1 MKLIYVVTE
10 DWFFYIHRL
19 PTMRAAV
26 RAGFDVALI
35 TRVDQHRARIEA
47 EGVRVIPFPFSRK
60 SKNPITA
67 IGNIFA
73 LANIYRRERPDIVHH
88 IALKPILFGSLAAWL
103 ARVPRIVNGYVG
115 LGTLFYSDIPL
126 TRVLRP
132 LIFPLLRAVVKR
144 DTVWTLFENSD
155 DAGRMTRDRMAVQD
169 RTTIIPG
176 SGVNIDR
183 YQTAPMPST
192 PPFICMFAGRMIAMK
207 GLQTIHDAFAIL
219 KDTAPHI
226 KLWLCGTPDPGNPES
241 WDEQRLTDWAASN
254 PNVIYRGYQTDMA
267 ALWPQAHLALQ
278 PTIGG
283 EGLPVSL
290 LEAGACARPMIATNV
305 PGCREVAKDGIN
317 AILIPE
323 QDPQALAD
331 AIQSFASDGEKTT
344 RMGLASRTL
353 IAEKFSST
361 HVTQAMYDVY
371 HSLIGTRNT

>member
-26 RAGFDVALI
+26 RAGFDVTLI
-35 TRVDQHRARIEA
+35 TRVDQHRDRIEA
-47 EGVRVIPFPFSRK
+47 EGVRIIPFPFSRK
-60 SKNPITA
+60 SKNPLTA
-67 IGNIFA
+67 IGNIIA
-73 LANIYRRERPDIVHH
+73 LARIYRRERPDIVHH

-115 LGTLFYSDIPL
+115 LGTLFYADIPL

-155 DAGRMTRDRMAVQD
+155 DANRMIRDRMAVPT

-183 YQTAPMPST
+183 YQAAPMPST

-219 KDTAPHI
+219 KDTAPQI

-241 WDEQRLTDWAASN
+241 WDAQRLTDW
-254 PNVIYRGYQTDMA
+254 
-267 ALWPQAHLALQ
+267 L
-278 PTIGG
+278 
-283 EGLPVSL
+283 
-290 LEAGACARPMIATNV
+290 
-305 PGCREVAKDGIN
+305 
-317 AILIPE
+317 
-323 QDPQALAD
+323 
-331 AIQSFASDGEKTT
+331 
-344 RMGLASRTL
+344 
-353 IAEKFSST
+353 
-361 HVTQAMYDVY
+361 
-371 HSLIGTRNT
+371 SLIHI